1 MKLWW
6 VHSLLALYQLVG
18 LYMAQD
24 IIYTVA
30 GDGTA
35 SYSGDGGDAKSAAL
49 HTPFAMVVD
58 ASGKI

>member
-1 MKLWW
+1 
-6 VHSLLALYQLVG
+6 
-18 LYMAQD
+18 MAQD